1 VGCKWINSIL
11 RELEEKKSF
20 FETFPEGD
28 FAERLI
34 DVVYGL
40 FEEVIEGLWSK
51 FWMNENF

>member
-40 FEEVIEGLWSK
+40 FEEVIEGSWSK